1 MQYAVS
7 FASSNLIGGALARG
21 NVNDVNQYILL
32 ALTNAILAAVPV
44 ALITY
49 FLRGSLAGIFSDDHV
64 VIDLISQNFWL
75 ISAGAINQNL
85 MITINH
91 GILTAFGEQ
100 GYTAISLTISSL
112 FAFPSFSQLFF

>member
-1 MQYAVS
+1 MS

-49 FLRGSLAGIFSDDHV
+49 ILRGSLDGIFSDDHV

-100 GYTAISLTISSL
+100 G
-112 FAFPSFSQLFF
+112 